1 MAKSLFITV
10 SILMAILFTASPVKA
25 QQPESYPGYEEDAFM
40 DMDFEPNLASPEV
53 PRASHLLVTRYVKKI
68 ANSIKDR
75 YTVDLMREGEVMV
88 VTIPTDDLFLP
99 NDTLLSNTAPKI
111 LEGLNKIVQDPYMWK
126 VVIAV
131 HTDDTGSE
139 YYREFLSRNRLNSV
153 YDWLISQMDSGDIP
167 EDLIVIPFSM
177 ASSTPLNPND
187 TRERRAQNRRLEVY
201 FIPGPEMIDKAE
213 HHALF

>member
-1 MAKSLFITV
+1 MAKSLLLTV
-10 SILMAILFTASPVKA
+10 SMLVAMLFSSLPVNA

-40 DMDFEPNLASPEV
+40 DMNFEPNLATPEV
-53 PRASHLLVTRYVKKI
+53 PRANHLLVTRYVKKI

-99 NDTLLSNTAPKI
+99 NDTLLSGSAPQL

-153 YDWLISQMDSGDIP
+153 YDWLIGQMDSGNLP

-177 ASSTPLNPND
+177 ASSAPLNPND
-187 TRERRAQNRRLEVY
+187 TRARRAQNRRLEIY
-201 FIPGPEMIDKAE
+201 FIPGPQMIEKAE
-213 HHALF
+213 HHSLF